1 MHIMKESPSLS
12 ALWSFINAS
21 ARLAGIFRGSAL
33 EITEA
38 VLQCTVPDQTQVF
51 LRAVIQLRSSLF
63 PPSLDAATRPATL
76 GNPLGPAPVTTPEIL
91 RSFILLA
98 HRIHALAHECIE
110 HYIKTCMA
118 MNPSCLDDPTFRGY
132 NSGYPL
138 LPVHLKRPK
147 GRPYQPKD
155 TGPPSWAEEQLVI
168 WNLWRVQYYYDIR
181 AAHDVGRLEWSIA
194 EQEEL
199 LSMTLPEFY
208 RLYNRISYK
217 WEQLITVFAYVKGAK
232 SPELGAFCLPCPT
245 VPSRFDWSVLL
256 SHRATSQMERHPASS
271 SAGELCI
278 CNDHVPR
285 SERLAIIWLQSL
297 NTSGSSASPS
307 GKTDEWLI

>member
-1 MHIMKESPSLS
+1 MSSIFTTDHHGHYTLDQLPVELVVHIMKASPSLS

-38 VLQCTVPDQTQVF
+38 VLRCTVPDQTQVF

-76 GNPLGPAPVTTPEIL
+76 GNPLGPAPATTPEIL

-118 MNPSCLDDPTFRGY
+118 MNPSYLDDPTFRGY

-181 AAHDVGRLEWSIA
+181 AAHDVGRLEWSVA

-208 RLYNRISYK
+208 RLVGMWRLGTLYPLTIC
-217 WEQLITVFAYVKGAK
+217 ITRF
-232 SPELGAFCLPCPT
+232 PRTLGP
-245 VPSRFDWSVLL
+245 
-256 SHRATSQMERHPASS
+256 
-271 SAGELCI
+271 
-278 CNDHVPR
+278 
-285 SERLAIIWLQSL
+285 
-297 NTSGSSASPS
+297 
-307 GKTDEWLI
+307 